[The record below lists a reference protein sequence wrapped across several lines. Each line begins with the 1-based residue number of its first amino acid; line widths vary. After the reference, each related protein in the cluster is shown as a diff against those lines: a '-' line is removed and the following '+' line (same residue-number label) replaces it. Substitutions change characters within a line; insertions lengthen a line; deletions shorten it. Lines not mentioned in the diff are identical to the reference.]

1 MKSLTEQFQK
11 TIMKS
16 KNQDIQFEKQL
27 KDQIVKTIQITG
39 DGKLSEEEI
48 RDKLNSNQ
56 IEEFQCQG
64 ILTETEEARKKKE
77 EITDRH
83 NQLKQLEQ
91 DLQEMTDLFN
101 ETMEYVK
108 LQGVVIEAIEQKV
121 EHAREDVN
129 RGTELLGEAKNL
141 WNKAW
146 SNKKILGILMA
157 SLVLLL
163 LIVIIATSDTS
174 TDQQPSSTKT
184 EASSSSSSSTEI
196 VTTPSTTT
204 TSKDDRCDPDDPFCV
219 G

>member
-1 MKSLTEQFQK
+1 MKILTEQFQK
-11 TIMKS
+11 TIIKS
-16 KNQDIQFEKQL
+16 KNRDIHFETKL
-27 KDQIVKTIQITG
+27 KDQLVKTIQITG

-64 ILTETEEARKKKE
+64 ILTETEEARQTKE
-77 EITDRH
+77 EITNRH

-91 DLQEMTDLFN
+91 DIQELLDLFK
-101 ETMEYVK
+101 ETKELMK
-108 LQGVVIEAIEQKV
+108 LQGDVVEAIDQNV
-121 EHAREDVN
+121 EHAREDVS
-129 RGTELLGEAKNL
+129 RGTELWGEAKNY
-141 WNKAW
+141 WNKAR
-146 SNKKILGILMA
+146 SKKKLLGILMA

-163 LIVIIATSDTS
+163 LIVIIATSDNS
-174 TDQQPSSTKT
+174 TQPSSTKT